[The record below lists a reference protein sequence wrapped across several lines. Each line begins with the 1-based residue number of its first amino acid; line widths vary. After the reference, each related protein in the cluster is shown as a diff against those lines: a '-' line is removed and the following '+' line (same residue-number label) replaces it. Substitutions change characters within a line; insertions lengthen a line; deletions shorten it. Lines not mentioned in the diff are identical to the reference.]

1 MNIGNKVSNGMKIG
15 KSFRK
20 STNFEKHTT
29 KNPVG
34 KLFLNNF
41 LNTVVKTIKPLNI
54 DSVLDVGCGE
64 GFTLH
69 RLIKE
74 KIGKEFEGVEAD
86 EAAIKL
92 GKKLYP
98 RLEIK
103 KGDIYKLP
111 YKSNAFDLV
120 VCTEVLE
127 HLENPKK
134 AYRELIRVSK
144 KYILISVPNEP
155 FFTWQRIARL
165 QNILHL
171 GAHPEHIQHWTIP
184 AFTKFVK
191 VRGVKLITRKFP
203 IPWTMVVLK
212 KVKV

>member
-1 MNIGNKVSNGMKIG
+1 MNIKSKFSNGIKL
-15 KSFRK
+15 RK
-20 STNFEKHTT
+20 RASESSNFEKHTT

-41 LNTVVKTIKPLNI
+41 LNTVVKTIRPLNI

-69 RLIKE
+69 RLSTE
-74 KIGKEFEGVEAD
+74 KIGKEFEGIEYNAG
-86 EAAIKL
+86 AIEL

-98 RLEIK
+98 RLKIT
-103 KGDIYKLP
+103 KGDIYELP
-111 YKSNAFDLV
+111 YKSNSFDLV

-144 KYILISVPNEP
+144 KYVLLSVPNEP
-155 FFTWQRIARL
+155 FFTIQRIARL
-165 QNILHL
+165 QNIFHL
-171 GAHPEHIQHWTIP
+171 GAHPEHIQHWSAF

-191 VRGVKLITRKFP
+191 IRGVKLITRKFP
-203 IPWTMVVLK
+203 IPWTMVLLK
-212 KVKV
+212 KVS

>member
-1 MNIGNKVSNGMKIG
+1 MNIKIRTPASKSSNYQ
-15 KSFRK
+15 
-20 STNFEKHTT
+20 KHTT
-29 KNPVG
+29 KNPIG

-41 LNTVVKTIKPLNI
+41 LNTVVKTIRPLNI

-64 GFTLH
+64 GFTLA
-69 RLIKE
+69 RLQKE
-74 KIGKEFEGVEAD
+74 KIGKEFEGIEYD
-86 EAAIKL
+86 EGAIEL

-98 RLEIK
+98 RLNIQ

-111 YKSNAFDLV
+111 HKSNSVDLV
-120 VCTEVLE
+120 ICTEVLE

-144 KYILISVPNEP
+144 KYVLLSVPNEP
-155 FFTWQRIARL
+155 FFTIQRIARF

-191 VRGVKLITRKFP
+191 IKGVRIVTRKFP

>member
-1 MNIGNKVSNGMKIG
+1 MIHSTSSTQVKIG
-15 KSFRK
+15 ESASKS
-20 STNFEKHTT
+20 SNYQKHTT

-41 LNTVVKTIKPLNI
+41 LNSVVKTIRPLNI

-64 GFTLH
+64 GFTLA
-69 RLIKE
+69 RLQKE
-74 KIGKEFEGVEAD
+74 KIGKSFEGIEYD
-86 EAAIKL
+86 ESAIEL

-98 RLEIK
+98 RLEIT

-111 YKSNAFDLV
+111 FKDNSFDLV

-127 HLENPKK
+127 HLEHPKK
-134 AYRELIRVSK
+134 AYKELIRVSK
-144 KYILISVPNEP
+144 KYILLSVPNEP
-155 FFTWQRIARL
+155 FFTWQRLVRF
-165 QNILHL
+165 QNIFHL

-184 AFTKFVK
+184 AFTKFIH

-203 IPWTMVVLK
+203 IPWTMTLLK
-212 KVKV
+212 KTP

>member
-1 MNIGNKVSNGMKIG
+1 MKIR
-15 KSFRK
+15 KSLAK

-29 KNPVG
+29 KNPIG

-41 LNTVVKTIKPLNI
+41 LKTVVKTIRPLNI

-69 RLIKE
+69 RLSKE
-74 KIGKEFEGVEAD
+74 KIGKEFEGLEYD
-86 EAAIKL
+86 EKAIEL

-98 RLEIK
+98 RLKIT
-103 KGDIYKLP
+103 KGDIYDLP
-111 YKSNAFDLV
+111 YKSNSFDLV

-134 AYRELIRVSK
+134 AYRELVRVSK
-144 KYILISVPNEP
+144 KYVLLSVPNEP
-155 FFTWQRIARL
+155 FFTIQRIARL
-165 QNILHL
+165 QNVLHL

-191 VRGVKLITRKFP
+191 VRGVKLVSRRFP
-203 IPWTMVVLK
+203 IPWTMTLLK
-212 KVKV
+212 KTP

>member
-1 MNIGNKVSNGMKIG
+1 MISIR
-15 KSFRK
+15 KSASK
-20 STNFEKHTT
+20 STNYEKHTT

-41 LNTVVKTIKPLNI
+41 LNTVIKTIRPLNI

-64 GFTLH
+64 GFTLA
-69 RLIKE
+69 RLQKE
-74 KIGKEFEGVEAD
+74 KIGKEFEGIEYD
-86 EAAIKL
+86 EREIEL

-98 RLEIK
+98 RLKIT

-111 YKSNAFDLV
+111 FKNNSFDLI

-127 HLENPKK
+127 HLDNPRK
-134 AYRELIRVSK
+134 AYKELIRVSK
-144 KYILISVPNEP
+144 KYILLSVPNEP
-155 FFTWQRIARL
+155 FFTIQRMARF
-165 QNILHL
+165 QNILHF
-171 GAHPEHIQHWTIP
+171 GAHPEHIQHWTLF

-203 IPWTMVVLK
+203 IPWTMVVVK
-212 KVKV
+212 KVNA

>member
-1 MNIGNKVSNGMKIG
+1 MIKIG
-15 KSFRK
+15 KSAAK
-20 STNFEKHTT
+20 TTNFEKHNT

-41 LNTVVKTIKPLNI
+41 LNTVVKTIRPLNI

-64 GFTLH
+64 GFTLA
-69 RLIKE
+69 RLQKE
-74 KIGKEFEGVEAD
+74 KIGKSYEGIERD
-86 EAAIKL
+86 GAAIEL
-92 GKKLYP
+92 GNKLYP
-98 RLEIK
+98 RLKIT

-111 YKSNAFDLV
+111 FKNNSFDLI

-127 HLENPKK
+127 HLDNPRK
-134 AYRELIRVSK
+134 AYKELIRVSK
-144 KYILISVPNEP
+144 KYILLSVPNEP
-155 FFTWQRIARL
+155 FFTIQRMARF

-171 GAHPEHIQHWTIP
+171 GAHPEHIQHWTVRG
-184 AFTKFVK
+184 FSKFVK

-212 KVKV
+212 KVSI